1 MCHEPLWRVIRATAR
16 DVALIETLQYL
27 MGILG
32 ALAATQQIWVFVLLG
47 VPMGLVYLVSKNAR
61 ELQDRTRQF
70 LERMADAVD
79 VRDPYTGGHSRRV
92 AALCRGILRELGIWG
107 PEAEFIVAAA
117 RIHDIGKIDI
127 PDAILAKPGPLTPDE
142 RAVME
147 THPTRGAALLARYPE
162 FARGVAMVRHHH
174 ERWDGQ
180 GYPDQLAAFAIPF
193 GARVIAVADSFD
205 AMTSDRPYRR
215 GMSARQAVQTLMH
228 GRGVQWDAQIVDAFI
243 RSIAVQLDQPS
254 ADGPLNDQR
263 PAEGDVR
270 RAATV

>member
-1 MCHEPLWRVIRATAR
+1 
-16 DVALIETLQYL
+16 
-27 MGILG
+27 
-32 ALAATQQIWVFVLLG
+32 
-47 VPMGLVYLVSKNAR
+47 VPMVLVYLVSKNAR

-70 LERMADAVD
+70 VERMADAVD
-79 VRDPYTGGHSRRV
+79 LRDPYTGGHSRRV
-92 AALCRGILRELGIWG
+92 AALCQGMLRELVIWG

-117 RIHDIGKIDI
+117 RVHDIGKIDI

-147 THPTRGAALLARYPE
+147 THPKHGAALLARYPE
-162 FARGVAMVRHHH
+162 FARGVEMVRHHH

-180 GYPDQLAAFAIPF
+180 GYPQHLAAFAIPF

-215 GMSARQAVQTLMH
+215 GMPAQQAVQTLLN

-243 RSIAVQLDQPS
+243 QSIAAQLGQPS
-254 ADGPLNDQR
+254 ADDLPRDQH
-263 PAEGDVR
+263 PAEGAAR
-270 RAATV
+270 HAATV